1 MAATSDFHI
10 AFCVLIVTDSDSLQ
24 KHLGA
29 TSISATDT
37 EILWMAGFAQ
47 NAGLVRLR

>member
-10 AFCVLIVTDSDSLQ
+10 AFCVLIVAASDSLQ
-24 KHLGA
+24 KHIGA
-29 TSISATDT
+29 TDK

-47 NAGLVRLR
+47 NAGLVHLR